1 MSYLRA
7 GDIISGQEGKATAVI
22 DGAVHDMI
30 YVKNIE
36 ATLEKNKT
44 EVRTLGKRGT
54 QQKTAGWSGSG
65 SMNIYYVTSLF
76 RKMALRYVKDGVDT
90 YFTITIINEDP
101 GSSIGRQTITLYN
114 CNIDSVLLAKLDVEN
129 EILDEDVE
137 FTFDDFDMM
146 DSFGNP
152 SW

>member
-1 MSYLRA
+1 
-7 GDIISGQEGKATAVI
+7 
-22 DGAVHDMI
+22 MI

>member
-1 MSYLRA
+1 MSFLRA
-7 GDIISGQEGKATAVI
+7 GDIISGQEGKAMAVI
-22 DGAVHDMI
+22 DGVVHDMI

-65 SMNIYYVTSLF
+65 TMNIYYVTSLF
-76 RKMALRYVKDGVDT
+76 RKMALRYAKDGVDT
-90 YFTITIINEDP
+90 YFTITIVNEDP
-101 GSSIGRQTITLYN
+101 GSSIGKQTITLYN
-114 CNIDSVLLAKLDVEN
+114 CNIDSVLLGKLDVEN
-129 EILDEDVE
+129 EILDEDVD
-137 FTFDDFDMM
+137 FTFDDFDIM
-146 DSFGNP
+146 DSCGNP